1 MNSVTVEHKRSES
14 ATNRIEVLTIY
25 AGAADCDRLREIFS
39 HTNWIFRCA
48 PDLSAAMDILGK
60 HPVPVVLCG
69 AASSDCDWRDVLTAV
84 QDLPCPPE
92 VIVFTED
99 ADESLWREIFD
110 AGARDI
116 LTKPFDPSDL
126 YEVISLACHAWRLRQ
141 TPSGT
146 AS

>member
-1 MNSVTVEHKRSES
+1 MNLITAEHKQSKS
-14 ATNRIEVLTIY
+14 ATKRIEVLTIS

-48 PDLSAAMDILGK
+48 PDLGAAMDVLRE

-69 AASSDCDWRDVLTAV
+69 AAASDCNWRDVLRTV
-84 QDLPCPPE
+84 QDLTCPPE
-92 VIVFTED
+92 VVVITED

-110 AGARDI
+110 AGARDV

-126 YEVISLACHAWRLRQ
+126 YEVISLASHAWRLRQ

-146 AS
+146 AT